1 MTRDFGTRDNPSKNS
16 GAPSRVLLY
25 CVQYV
30 NYNLLICLTTFF
42 TRFLGIPEK
51 VVPLRLKTI
60 GKMNKILKNRL
71 ILFLLLFFGI
81 LFSGRLIAQVP
92 VERSTEIVK
101 VGGKEYY
108 MHQVKAGQTL
118 YGIAKVYEVT
128 VEQIETLNPEVKDGL
143 QAGIVIG
150 IPVVR
155 ESAENE
161 VVETP
166 STQPSHSSNLTADG
180 TYIVQHGEDL
190 YDIAKKF
197 GIDVADFKAL
207 NPGLTAK
214 PAAGTSIKVPNIV
227 NTDEYIVH
235 KVEYN
240 ERTSSLLKRWKV
252 SESEFRKIN
261 ISVGSHVFANQAV
274 LIPIEPVNLAV
285 SQHFDFDDTNEE
297 EIDGNLEPANP
308 NADFDIVED
317 EPYVVPECNVLA
329 EKALQTY
336 KVVLMVPLYL
346 GNIGDISV
354 TKEQVAKAQKS
365 RSLRFLQ
372 YYEGFM
378 MAVEEMTQ
386 RKGLKLDLTVID
398 VTENTTTA
406 ENALSQIE
414 GKDIDMIIGPFFG
427 KSFTVVENYA
437 KSRGIVTINPLSTR
451 ESIVE
456 GNPNVVKV
464 KPSLSGQILEL
475 TNLVKN
481 NYRDANVF
489 IVSMTNSA
497 DTLFLNA
504 LERQLNQVVNEEVTV
519 SGAEILNYARSESQR
534 KEMGEKM
541 VSTVTIE
548 GQVYS
553 TGDMQLDDNVVL
565 SNPVRQYDYSEM
577 SKLKSQ
583 LSGVRHNLVIAN
595 GDDHVFATQML
606 NSLKKSADKY
616 DITLVS
622 LTDWAKYDKL
632 IVDDLLV
639 LNAIYFSDFFVDY
652 RDGDVKSFVLDFRS
666 KYKAEPQQYA
676 FEGYDLGHYFLTA
689 LMRYGADMTDCLPYF
704 DIPLMHTRYHF
715 MDKGLHNG
723 IENQSW
729 SIYQF
734 DNKATELTPIDPFKN
749 D

>member
-1 MTRDFGTRDNPSKNS
+1 M
-16 GAPSRVLLY
+16 
-25 CVQYV
+25 
-30 NYNLLICLTTFF
+30 
-42 TRFLGIPEK
+42 
-51 VVPLRLKTI
+51 RLKTI

-71 ILFLLLFFGI
+71 IFFLLLFFGT
-81 LFSGRLIAQVP
+81 LFSGHLMAQVP

-155 ESAENE
+155 ETAENE

-166 STQPSHSSNLTADG
+166 TTQPTQSSNLTAGG

-197 GIDVADFKAL
+197 GIDVVEFKAI
-207 NPGLTAK
+207 NPGLTEK
-214 PAAGTSIKVPNIV
+214 PTAGTTIKVPNIV

-240 ERTSSLLKRWKV
+240 ERTSSMLKRWKV

-285 SQHFDFDDTNEE
+285 NQPSDVDDTDDEE
-297 EIDGNLEPANP
+297 EIDDKTEPSSP
-308 NADFDIVED
+308 NTDFDIVED
-317 EPYVVPECNVLA
+317 EPIVVPECNVLA
-329 EKALQTY
+329 ENALQTY

-346 GNIGDISV
+346 GNIGGIDV
-354 TKEQVAKAQKS
+354 PKEQVAKAQKS

-386 RKGLKLDLTVID
+386 HKGLKLDLTVID
-398 VTENTTTA
+398 VTENTATA
-406 ENALSQIE
+406 ESALSQIE
-414 GKDIDMIIGPFFG
+414 GKDIDMIVGPFFG

-456 GNPNVVKV
+456 GHPNVVKV
-464 KPSLSGQILEL
+464 KPSLSGQILEMV
-475 TNLVKN
+475 NLVKN

-489 IVSMTNSA
+489 IVSKTNSS

-534 KEMGEKM
+534 KEMGERM

-553 TGDMQLDDNVVL
+553 TGDMQLNDNVVL
-565 SNPVRQYDYSEM
+565 SNPVRQYSYSEM
-577 SKLKSQ
+577 SSLKSQ
-583 LSGVRHNLVIAN
+583 LSGVRPNLIIAN

-616 DITLVS
+616 NITLIS
-622 LTDWAKYDKL
+622 LSDWSKYDKL
-632 IVDDLLV
+632 LVDDLLDM
-639 LNAIYFSDFFVDY
+639 NAIYFSDFFVDY
-652 RDGDVKSFVLDFRS
+652 RDANVKDFVLKFRR
-666 KYKAEPQQYA
+666 KYKTEPQQYA

-689 LMRYGADMTDCLPYF
+689 LMRYGTDMTDCLPYF

-715 MDKGLHNG
+715 MNKGVHNG

-734 DNKATELTPIDPFKN
+734 DNSAIELTPIDPFKKSSH